1 MSENNPRL
9 TSVRRQYGQYNGFY
23 SPNYFSPMDLYGTPD
38 NPGLYFQMRFKA
50 SSIKK
55 SMDDRRNFL
64 ASLPVEFAG
73 KHARVLNDWWDT
85 FQAANQSKGFRF
97 SLSSYMANQLDY
109 ISSYGFSL
117 QEKSWV
123 EEQFGP
129 VLYVWQV
136 DPVTVFEFDQPDG
149 KSTKPSTIKFWNT
162 KGGTYQSIPA
172 ENFYLESN
180 PIFPGNFWGL
190 SELYPLIEDYL
201 AMEAE
206 YKLYLEA
213 RMVEKGILVVQESTE
228 GTTAEAWSNMLNGL
242 SGVLRGQAPA
252 LMIDK
257 GWNLPQVLQYNN
269 GTDAVAQFNTARDKF
284 DERIK
289 LYFDSSLTT
298 LGLST
303 TGSRA
308 LGETFKIADQQKF
321 ESFLES
327 YFEDFLA
334 SEFMVDV
341 CNYLEIPIEEVELAT
356 PGIQSSSDR
365 FSPDTILTFLKDTG
379 ISFSTLGEDNQKVI
393 FENMGLDFASYK
405 KANTPASVEAT
416 EASSTLAEELPF
428 VLSPEASAVAAEAL
442 LDRSKRP
449 TAEKGLSMR
458 ELDLAKR
465 IAAGDELSK
474 LDIAQLK
481 SWFTRNDP
489 DEEPDNHIMAYEYD
503 CLGGEYMKEALFP
516 GPKEEE
522 ESLMKTLED
531 IDLKPTEEMQRE
543 AQKGLDLRR
552 EFKRGGTAVGV
563 ARARDIANAKNLS
576 PETVA
581 RMYSFFS
588 RHEKSVKEGKGFR
601 HGTEGYPSA
610 GKIAWLLWGG
620 QTGFDW
626 AKRKQEEIQRVREGN
641 K

>member
-1 MSENNPRL
+1 
-9 TSVRRQYGQYNGFY
+9 
-23 SPNYFSPMDLYGTPD
+23 MDLYGTPD

-64 ASLPVEFAG
+64 ASLPVEFTG
-73 KHARVLNDWWDT
+73 KHARILNDWWDT

-129 VLYVWQV
+129 ILYVWQV

-405 KANTPASVEAT
+405 KANTPAPVEAI
-416 EASSTLAEELPF
+416 EASTTLAEELPF

-465 IAAGDELSK
+465 IASGDELSK

-489 DEEPDNHIMAYEYD
+489 DEEPNNHIMAYEYD
-503 CLGGEYMKEALFP
+503 CLGGEYMKDTLFP
-516 GPKEEE
+516 EPKEES
-522 ESLMKTLED
+522 ESVMKTLED

-543 AQKGLDLRR
+543 AQKGLDYRR
-552 EFKRGGTAVGV
+552 EYKRGGTAVGV

-581 RMYSFFS
+581 RMSSFFA
-588 RHEKSVKEGKGFR
+588 RHEKSVKEGKGFNK
-601 HGTEGYPSA
+601 GSEGYPSA

-620 QTGFDW
+620 SSGFDW
-626 AKRKQEEIQRVREGN
+626 AKRKMEEIQRVREGN